1 MSALSPTDMSLWRPW
16 LDRWEFYKT
25 QEAPGPTGSAFPGAG
40 GSGPAAGSRRSFVWL
55 WSQAPCEPEASI
67 CRITVDFCLMA
78 PTTESRCC
86 IDTQGEQN
94 KGDGRTMLESL
105 LISDILSGIP
115 GTYFILL
122 VSDPSARGQVCS
134 CDLTVSGFPELPLE
148 QCCWEMFFLKNVFP
162 GQ

>member
-1 MSALSPTDMSLWRPW
+1 MASHLNS
-16 LDRWEFYKT
+16 
-25 QEAPGPTGSAFPGAG
+25 AG
-40 GSGPAAGSRRSFVWL
+40 GKQEELCVALEP
-55 WSQAPCEPEASI
+55 APCEPEASI
-67 CRITVDFCLMA
+67 CRITVGFCLMA

-134 CDLTVSGFPELPLE
+134 CDLTVSGFPELPPE
-148 QCCWEMFFLKNVFP
+148 QCC
-162 GQ
+162 